1 MPRGKK
7 LVFFGAKMK
16 LLCDVDAPKGEPWDG
31 TRFNR
36 VVFFLPREERQAQ
49 RSRLSREAAGMKEG
63 GEDSLV
69 AIDLIDR

>member
-16 LLCDVDAPKGEPWDG
+16 LLCDVDASKGEPWDG

-36 VVFFLPREERQAQ
+36 VVFFLPREKRQAQ
-49 RSRLSREAAGMKEG
+49 GSR
-63 GEDSLV
+63 
-69 AIDLIDR
+69 

>member
-16 LLCDVDAPKGEPWDG
+16 LLSDVDASKGALDG

-36 VVFFLPREERQAQ
+36 VFFPLSKERHKDCIAG
-49 RSRLSREAAGMKEG
+49 EAAGTKEG

-69 AIDLIDR
+69 AADLIDR

>member
-1 MPRGKK
+1 MRRGKK

-36 VVFFLPREERQAQ
+36 VVFFLPREERD
-49 RSRLSREAAGMKEG
+49 RRKDRVSREAAGMKEG

-69 AIDLIDR
+69 AVDLIDR

>member
-1 MPRGKK
+1 MRRGKK

-16 LLCDVDAPKGEPWDG
+16 LLCDVDASKGEPWDG

-36 VVFFLPREERQAQ
+36 VVFFLPREERD
-49 RSRLSREAAGMKEG
+49 RRKDRVSREAAGMKEG

-69 AIDLIDR
+69 AVDLIDR

>member
-16 LLCDVDAPKGEPWDG
+16 LLCDVDASKGEPWDG

-49 RSRLSREAAGMKEG
+49 GSREAAGMKEG

-69 AIDLIDR
+69 AVDLIDR

>member
-16 LLCDVDAPKGEPWDG
+16 LLCDVDASKGEPWDG

-36 VVFFLPREERQAQ
+36 VVFFLPREERD
-49 RSRLSREAAGMKEG
+49 RRKDRVSREAAGMKEG

-69 AIDLIDR
+69 AVVLIDR